1 VLITL
6 PMIVLAAMF
15 RSLVPTAA
23 GVLLLPIAVC
33 AAAAWQAQIPPTRR
47 RFWSRQLVAL
57 LFFLQ
62 PIVRGWERY
71 KGRLDAPRSRL
82 AARENLESL
91 SRLGKEQT
99 FDQVEYWN
107 EKGIDRLDFL
117 NIVLE
122 RLDQRG
128 WPNKADSGWNDYDV
142 EIYGSAWSHLQLL
155 TVSEIL
161 GQGKQLLRCRLKPVW
176 SLFAKASF
184 WTSVGAQLLI
194 IGLLGQSFWW
204 LALLLLTIP
213 AFIWVIA
220 KEQSDLQRV
229 VSVFLDEIAGE
240 LKLKK
245 IEPKPATDNSNA

>member
-1 VLITL
+1 
-6 PMIVLAAMF
+6 MF
-15 RSLVPTAA
+15 
-23 GVLLLPIAVC
+23 LLPIAVC
-33 AAAAWQAQIPPTRR
+33 VAAAWQADIPRNKR
-47 RFWSRQLVAL
+47 RFWSRPLVAL

-91 SRLGKEQT
+91 ARLGKEQA

-107 EKGIDRLDFL
+107 DKGIDRLDFL
-117 NIVLE
+117 TIVLE

-176 SLFAKASF
+176 SLFAKATF
-184 WTSVGAQLLI
+184 WVALGAHLLV
-194 IGLLGQSFWW
+194 IGLMGQSFWW
-204 LALLLLTIP
+204 LALLMITIP
-213 AFIWVIA
+213 AFVWVIA

-229 VSVFLDEIAGE
+229 VSVFLDEIAAE

-245 IEPKPATDNSNA
+245 IEPTLKVPEKVPETKI